1 MQPRYFH
8 SDVLSNDSLKIN
20 GRLVLIVFHFTPF
33 FDTIEVHIQGGNT
46 MTDCIFDKI
55 IHKEI
60 PAHIVYE
67 DDVVLAFLD
76 ISQVTPGHTLVV
88 PKKHVANIFEYDEEL
103 ASAVFARIPK
113 IARAVQASNPDIKGL
128 NILSNN
134 GELAYQSV
142 FHSHIHLIPRYT
154 KEDGFGLKW
163 QPTNPSSEVL
173 ADIAKAIRE
182 KMEA

>member
-1 MQPRYFH
+1 
-8 SDVLSNDSLKIN
+8 
-20 GRLVLIVFHFTPF
+20 
-33 FDTIEVHIQGGNT
+33 

-88 PKKHVANIFEYDEEL
+88 PKKHVANIFEYDEDL

-113 IARAVQASNPDIKGL
+113 IARAVQASNPEIKGL

-163 QPTNPSSEVL
+163 NPTNPSSEVL
-173 ADIAKAIRE
+173 AEIAQSIRE
-182 KMEA
+182 QMEA